1 MAFGL
6 SESIIEHED
15 DLKEIAGI
23 FDEFLGQAQLCM
35 DSMVF
40 SGSIANLNSSTF
52 PIAGSA
58 HTHPTRLRGL

>member
-15 DLKEIAGI
+15 DLKEIACI

-35 DSMVF
+35 NSIVF
-40 SGSIANLNSSTF
+40 SGSIANLDSSTF
-52 PIAGSA
+52 PITGST
-58 HTHPTRLRGL
+58 HTNPTRLRSL